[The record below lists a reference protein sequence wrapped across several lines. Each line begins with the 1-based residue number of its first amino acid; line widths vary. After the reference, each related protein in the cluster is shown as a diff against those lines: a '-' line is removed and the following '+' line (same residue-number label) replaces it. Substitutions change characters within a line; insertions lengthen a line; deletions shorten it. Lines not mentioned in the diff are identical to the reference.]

1 MLLTIYDKAGTKR
14 ADVAVNDSSTQSK
27 EVQGDNVLSLSFSY
41 YDFLPLDV
49 NDYTD
54 YLGERYWLTERYT
67 PKQVNEG
74 EWDYDLKLYGVESL
88 IKRFLVLETTDG
100 DTNPLFTLTAMPREH
115 VAMVVK
121 AINDGMGHITDWKVG
136 TVEGTELITIDY
148 EGMYC
153 DEALKAIAEKAGGK
167 VEWWIEGQTVNV
179 CRCEHGEEIAL
190 GYGKGLASLER
201 DTGNT
206 AKFYTRLFPVGS
218 TRNIDAE
225 KYGSPRLML
234 PGGKKYIEQG
244 VEEYGIYDHYEQDA
258 FSGIYPHRVGTVSS
272 VRSEEVTDEE
282 GNKFTI
288 YYFWDGELNFDP
300 NLYELADET
309 KRVSFQTGDLAG
321 LGESDDHYFEVNYD
335 SAAREFELITI
346 WPYDDDTQLP
356 GGKLVPRAGDTYI
369 LWNIRMP
376 DEYYR
381 LAEEEFA
388 AAVEEYNR
396 DHWLDIAAYKAP
408 TDPVYIEEHGID
420 LFVGRRVKLESR
432 KYFPEKGYR
441 QSRITRISRKVNE
454 PGQMDIEISDALQ
467 VGKFDKVTDSIGSLK
482 SYTKSKTEGAA
493 LPDIIRSWDKTLP
506 TDNNLFSARRSQKE
520 FLNKNQPDTAKE
532 PIRFLKGV
540 SFGEAAGGKPCG
552 SVDGEGNAEYLTAV
566 IRELL
571 RSTEF
576 VDGLTGE
583 GWQLWIDQL
592 TGLTNLTVDKVTAR
606 QSLVALELLIEQVR
620 SVCGQLVVSA
630 ANGKIKDVV
639 KQGDNYRIV
648 FEQESGFVAH
658 DLMRCAVTGGTK
670 LKSYWVEVSSV
681 IADGVLVP
689 VSEFG
694 GVKPEAGDE
703 CVLMGNTENPL
714 RQNLISIAA
723 TEDGQPRI
731 DILDGVKAKNFNG
744 CLRCRL
750 GKLDGIK
757 SSAFPA
763 DKQPK
768 GNGLYA
774 DNVWLKGTFVLM
786 TGEDILT
793 RFEITEGKIHSA
805 VESLRKEIRE
815 EQSYLDNSSFA
826 DGMDKWISGYKA
838 AFLTF
843 GGKWILAGNK
853 LLASSEN
860 GNVEVV
866 KTGKVPYVR
875 ITNSYIMQKN
885 GDFRTIPDF
894 REVNGEG
901 LFIPGYVYL
910 SFHYKVVEAGHLRV
924 EFVNG
929 DKTGFENF
937 NMFAYDGDL
946 PVGGEKVFNHS
957 GLWNGTGDFKLS
969 FTGVI
974 QVSLLVF
981 STDRTDALA
990 YKYATFFEQSDK
1002 MLRIAAANFD
1012 KDGNVLE
1019 ASSIITTAKYNKL
1032 MSQYFDENGQLK
1044 NMAGLVTSSDF
1055 SGAIDAINENFG
1067 NYVKVTSFAGLFAQ
1081 EVKNDSN
1088 IVKQADIS
1096 VFITE
1101 NEAGELISKA
1111 QIRADQI
1118 DLKGAVTFES
1128 FNSSLKDTIN
1138 GKADSSSLGTL
1149 AYKNNIAKDLLNA
1162 DLSNLIDGKMNS
1174 SDAGKLAYVDSVEA
1188 AQLGSTIIVG
1198 GYLNTDYIKVN
1209 RIDAQ
1214 GARVGGFTIDSGRL
1228 HWKANDYLGGDSRSL
1243 KLGAS
1248 SSNTD
1253 GVVDVA
1259 FNAAT
1264 TGRFGVKAVGSNS
1277 GGAAI
1282 YASTGTLTYPGSS
1295 MTYAGFFVGSTS
1307 VRGELDSDCCASKG
1321 FRFITG
1327 RDSDG
1332 TYTYNEGV
1340 NWGNGAAQNP
1350 DLDKIRL
1357 IVRGGIIVGYTGE

>member
-121 AINDGMGHITDWKVG
+121 AINDGMGHITDWKTG

-190 GYGKGLASLER
+190 GYGKGLTSLER

-272 VRSEEVTDEE
+272 VRSEEVTDDE

-288 YYFWDGELNFDP
+288 YYFRDGGLNFDP
-300 NLYELADET
+300 NLYELAGET

-346 WPYDDDTQLP
+346 WPYDDGTQLP
-356 GGKLVPRAGDTYI
+356 GGKLVPRVGDTYI

-408 TDPVYIEEHGID
+408 TDPVYMEEHGID

-441 QSRITRISRKVNE
+441 QSRITKISRKVNE

-467 VGKFDKVTDSIGSLK
+467 VGKFDKVTDSIGALK

-520 FLNKNQPDTAKE
+520 FLNKSKPDTAKE

-540 SFGEAAGGKPCG
+540 TFGEATGGKPCG

-639 KQGDNYRIV
+639 KQGDNYRIL

-658 DLMRCAVTGGTK
+658 DLMRCAVTGGAK
-670 LKSYWVEVSSV
+670 LKSYWVEVASV
-681 IADGVLVP
+681 IAGGVLVP

-763 DKQPK
+763 DNQPK

-793 RFEITEGKIHSA
+793 KFEITEGKIQSA
-805 VESLRKEIRE
+805 VEGLRDEVRG
-815 EQSYLDNSSFA
+815 EQSFFDNTTFTE
-826 DGMDKWISGYKA
+826 GMSKWISGYKA

-1019 ASSIITTAKYNKL
+1019 ASSIITTAKYNRL
-1032 MSQYFDENGQLK
+1032 ISVYFDENGELRNK
-1044 NMAGLVTSSDF
+1044 SGLVTTANF
-1055 SGAIDAINENFG
+1055 SKLFAEG
-1067 NYVKVTSFAGLFAQ
+1067 VTSNGL
-1081 EVKNDSN
+1081 VK
-1088 IVKQADIS
+1088 KA
-1096 VFITE
+1096 
-1101 NEAGELISKA
+1101 ELNVYVTKDEFGDLVSGVTIK
-1111 QIRADQI
+1111 ADQI
-1118 DLKGAVTFES
+1118 KLEGLVTA
-1128 FNSSLKDTIN
+1128 NSYFKVLTDGSIETRNANIS
-1138 GKADSSSLGTL
+1138 GTVKAD
-1149 AYKNNIAKDLLNA
+1149 K
-1162 DLSNLIDGKMNS
+1162 GK
-1174 SDAGKLAYVDSVEA
+1174 
-1188 AQLGSTIIVG
+1188 I
-1198 GYLNTDYIKVN
+1198 
-1209 RIDAQ
+1209 
-1214 GARVGGFTIDSGRL
+1214 GGFTIDSGRL
-1228 HWKANDYLGGDSRSL
+1228 YWKSRDYFGDDSRSL
-1243 KLGAS
+1243 KLGVS
-1248 SSNTD
+1248 QTDTD
-1253 GVVDVA
+1253 GIVDVA

-1264 TGRFGVKAVGSNS
+1264 QGRFGIKAVGSNM

-1282 YASTGTLTYPGSS
+1282 YASTGSLIYPASG
-1295 MTYAGFFVGSTS
+1295 MTYAAFFVGGVD
-1307 VRGELDSDCCASKG
+1307 VRDTNTGLVSDACASKK
-1321 FRFITG
+1321 FRYVVK
-1327 RDSDG
+1327 RNSNG
-1332 TYTYNEGV
+1332 TYEYNEGV
-1340 NWGNGAAQNP
+1340 DWGDGAAQNP